1 MSELTFIDRKELA
14 RILECNVT
22 QVRDNELG
30 WGIDVTRRDL
40 NERVVR
46 YLRVECLAILA
57 SRGIYRPVKTGTA
70 LPV

>member
-14 RILECNVT
+14 RLLECNVT
-22 QVRDNELG
+22 QVRDNESG

-46 YLRVECLAILA
+46 YLRVECMRILA
-57 SRGIYRPVKTGTA
+57 SRGVFRPTK
-70 LPV
+70 